1 MSGKVFDKTLSGLP
15 DLQIKV
21 DPEEMMEK
29 TDDQE
34 AGDEL
39 VIPESPTKKE
49 YSMSTS
55 EIFVTRQKAK
65 KEATLSEKQKKLNYE
80 EKQNIQ
86 FEIIRK
92 GVVDGV
98 AKDEI
103 INDVDIDMDEEIITT
118 KRGQRGNDKKP
129 RKKRVMTDKQKEN
142 LKKAREKSLAVRR
155 AKKAAKAKP
164 KLKTIPEMPK
174 PSAPIPIQQQAPMSF
189 DYFCNLMDRYEDR
202 NQKKHATTTEP
213 HPNKKIPRA
222 EKPRPPVQKVQRNT
236 IQVRQPPTNFD
247 PYSILN
253 NNRKG
258 NSSLFGSSFGY

>member
-1 MSGKVFDKTLSGLP
+1 MSNKVFDKTLTGLP
-15 DLQIKV
+15 DLEIKV
-21 DPEEMMEK
+21 DPEHMMEK

-39 VIPESPTKKE
+39 IVPESPTRKE
-49 YSMSTS
+49 YSMTTS

-65 KEATLSEKQKKLNYE
+65 KKQEGNVKLEVE
-80 EKQNIQ
+80 EHGRLQNGIT
-86 FEIIRK
+86 K
-92 GVVDGV
+92 
-98 AKDEI
+98 
-103 INDVDIDMDEEIITT
+103 EEIIDDLNIDMEEEKVMKTSS
-118 KRGQRGNDKKP
+118 RGKRGNDKKP

-155 AKKAAKAKP
+155 AKKAAKSKP
-164 KLKTIPEMPK
+164 KLETVQEVIMPK

-222 EKPRPPVQKVQRNT
+222 EKPRPPVQKVQRNPVN
-236 IQVRQPPTNFD
+236 VRQPPTNFD

-253 NNRKG
+253 NNRNG